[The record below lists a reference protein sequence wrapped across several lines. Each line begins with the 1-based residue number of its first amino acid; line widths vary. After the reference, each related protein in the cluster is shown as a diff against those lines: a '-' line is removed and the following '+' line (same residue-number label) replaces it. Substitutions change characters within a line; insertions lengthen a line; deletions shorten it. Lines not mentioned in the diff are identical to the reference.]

1 MENELS
7 GDEQA
12 TAEELLK
19 ELAEELAGYP
29 VCPLCSRL
37 QWQHKMGC
45 IMPEVYERF
54 GIEPKDEDYKSDLD
68 CTRDVRM
75 MLDTID
81 RHSGNMG

>member
-54 GIEPKDEDYKSDLD
+54 GIEPSFEQFTYRKREEVLEDE
-68 CTRDVRM
+68 
-75 MLDTID
+75 
-81 RHSGNMG
+81 GA

>member
-54 GIEPKDEDYKSDLD
+54 GIEPKDEARERLE
-68 CTRDVRM
+68 RM
-75 MLDTID
+75 VE
-81 RHSGNMG
+81 